1 MSSTSALPLLLP
13 PQHTKTNSY
22 PEWKPSRHL
31 QPPQAPVVDDQR
43 VQDLELAVQRQLLDG
58 KALKKT
64 RPRRTVDYAGGMGRW
79 ALVCCITSTRLFGS
93 CVSRQFRKLQ
103 PNPRYVPYIRPSPP
117 YIIDV
122 RVISIYWVL
131 ADFLTLERRHSFFLQ
146 KPTLTTPQHRSAQ
159 SSFTRPR
166 TKSDVP

>member
-13 PQHTKTNSY
+13 VQNTKTNNY
-22 PEWKPSRHL
+22 PEWTPQRYL

-43 VQDLELAVQRQLLDG
+43 ILDLELAVQRQLLDG

-79 ALVCCITSTRLFGS
+79 ALVCYVPFTLTRRLTRS
-93 CVSRQFRKLQ
+93 SQQLRKLQ

-117 YIIDV
+117 FVIDV
-122 RVISIYWVL
+122 RVIN
-131 ADFLTLERRHSFFLQ
+131 
-146 KPTLTTPQHRSAQ
+146 PTL
-159 SSFTRPR
+159 
-166 TKSDVP
+166 

>member
-1 MSSTSALPLLLP
+1 MWVVERGVCDENTHRVGLGRRTHPSRLLATAELTMSSTSALPLLLP

-93 CVSRQFRKLQ
+93 FVSRQFRKLQ

-122 RVISIYWVL
+122 RVISIY
-131 ADFLTLERRHSFFLQ
+131 
-146 KPTLTTPQHRSAQ
+146 
-159 SSFTRPR
+159 
-166 TKSDVP
+166 